1 MCLLIEIN
9 CFQGQDITQIP
20 VMLVG
25 NKCDE
30 SAELKEVTQT
40 EGQAEA
46 TRWGV
51 SFMETSAK
59 TNHNVREL
67 FQVRFSLLYI

>member
-1 MCLLIEIN
+1 
-9 CFQGQDITQIP
+9 
-20 VMLVG
+20 MLVG

-51 SFMETSAK
+51 SYMETSAK

-67 FQVRFSLLYI
+67 FQVSITNFYHLDINFVIIGYRLALK

>member
-1 MCLLIEIN
+1 MCWLIEIN
-9 CFQGQDITQIP
+9 CFQGQEITQIP

-51 SFMETSAK
+51 SYMETSAK
-59 TNHNVREL
+59 TSYNVREL
-67 FQVRFSLLYI
+67 FQVSLFLLS